1 MLNQNYSF
9 AGSLLSFLKRHKG
22 RLLHKVETLVDMC
35 LQACA
40 GMEYL
45 ESRSFIHRD
54 LAARNCLVGDNQVI
68 KVADF
73 GLARYALVFH
83 NHIMEEDKN
92 FDFPQNLC
100 SDMKICLNYC
110 FSKEKKCET

>member
-1 MLNQNYSF
+1 MLCLHRSVCVGPFRKPHCWFSHEAAHLSGNALQNGSF

-35 LQACA
+35 MQACA

-54 LAARNCLVGDNQVI
+54 LAARNCLVGDNQII

-73 GLARYALVFH
+73 GLARYDLDLMFH
-83 NHIMEEDKN
+83 W
-92 FDFPQNLC
+92 
-100 SDMKICLNYC
+100 
-110 FSKEKKCET
+110 